1 MNTNSLISTNTGPLT
16 TGEAAFLG
24 GLVGSMLIVVLL
36 FAVLVVIGG
45 WKIFEKA
52 GEKGWKILIPIYGEY
67 ILFKIVGAKKLFWG
81 MLGITIVT
89 SIMMA
94 ANNIPVDFNASQEVI
109 NEQLNA
115 VKWSEHIP
123 YLIGL
128 TVSCITAIV
137 AEIILSIRMAKAFG
151 KGLAYILGL
160 IFFPEI
166 VYVVL
171 GFGKA
176 KYDKKAIKEM

>member
-1 MNTNSLISTNTGPLT
+1 MESSYLISTNTSNLT
-16 TGEAAFLG
+16 TTEAAFAG
-24 GLVGSMLIVVLL
+24 GFMGATLVALLI
-36 FAVLVVIGG
+36 FGVLVVIGG
-45 WKIFEKA
+45 WKVFEKA

-109 NEQLNA
+109 NGQLNA

-166 VYVVL
+166 ILVVL
-171 GFGKA
+171 GLGKA
-176 KYDKKAIKEM
+176 KYDKKAVKEM